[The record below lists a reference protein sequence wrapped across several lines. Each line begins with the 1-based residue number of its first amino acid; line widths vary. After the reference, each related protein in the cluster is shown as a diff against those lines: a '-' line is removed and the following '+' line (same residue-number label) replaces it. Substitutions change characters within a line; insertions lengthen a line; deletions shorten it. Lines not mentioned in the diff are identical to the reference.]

1 MSTWISWMVTA
12 GVVVILEL
20 FTGTFYLLMIA
31 IGLIAGGLAALLG
44 TSNELQYI
52 VAAIVGVAATLA
64 LHRSKYGWKKNADAS
79 QDPNVNMDIGQNIT
93 VKEWQDNGNG
103 KFTAR
108 AMYRGALWD
117 VELAEPTAGAGVF
130 TIVEIQGSRLMVKS

>member
-1 MSTWISWMVTA
+1 MITWISWMVAA
-12 GVVVILEL
+12 GVVLILEL
-20 FTGTFYLLMIA
+20 FTGTFYLLMIS
-31 IGLIAGGLAALLG
+31 IGLVAGGLAALLG
-44 TSNELQYI
+44 SGPEMPYI

-79 QDPNVNMDIGQNIT
+79 QDPNVNMDIGQSIA
-93 VKEWQDNGNG
+93 VKEWKDNGNG

-117 VELAEPTAGAGVF
+117 VELDAPVAGAGVF
-130 TIVEIQGSRLMVKS
+130 TIVEIQGSRLMVRA

>member
-1 MSTWISWMVTA
+1 MITWISWMVAA
-12 GVVVILEL
+12 GVVLILEL
-20 FTGTFYLLMIA
+20 FTGTFYLLMIS
-31 IGLIAGGLAALLG
+31 IGLVAGGLAALLG
-44 TSNELQYI
+44 SGPEMPYI

-79 QDPNVNMDIGQNIT
+79 QDPNVNMDIGQSIA

-117 VELAEPTAGAGVF
+117 VELNAPMAGAGVF
-130 TIVEIQGSRLMVKS
+130 TIVEIQGSRLMVRG

>member
-1 MSTWISWMVTA
+1 MSIWISWMVAA

-31 IGLIAGGLAALLG
+31 IGLVAGGLVALMG
-44 TSNELQYI
+44 SGHELPYI
-52 VAAIVGVAATLA
+52 VAGIVGVAATLA
-64 LHRSKYGWKKNADAS
+64 LHRSKYGWKKNSDAS
-79 QDPNVNMDIGQNIT
+79 QDPNVNMDIGQSIT

-103 KFTAR
+103 KFSAR

-117 VELAEPTAGAGVF
+117 VELVAPAAAAGVF
-130 TIVEIQGSRLMVKS
+130 TIVEVQGSRLMVRA

>member
-20 FTGTFYLLMIA
+20 FTGTFYLLMIS
-31 IGLIAGGLAALLG
+31 IGLVAGGLVALLG
-44 TSNELQYI
+44 TSEEVQYI
-52 VAAIVGVAATLA
+52 AAAIVGVAATLA
-64 LHRSKYGWKKNADAS
+64 LHRSKYGWKKNVEAS
-79 QDPNVNMDIGQNIT
+79 QDPNVNMDIGQSIS

-117 VELAEPTAGAGVF
+117 VELSAPAAGAGVF
-130 TIVEIQGSRLMVKS
+130 TIVEVQGSRLVVKG

>member
-1 MSTWISWMVTA
+1 MSTWISWMVAA
-12 GVVVILEL
+12 GVVLILEL
-20 FTGTFYLLMIA
+20 FTGTFYLLMIS
-31 IGLIAGGLAALLG
+31 IGLVAGGLAALMGSGL
-44 TSNELQYI
+44 EVPYI

-79 QDPNVNMDIGQNIT
+79 RNPNVNMDIGQSIA

-117 VELAEPTAGAGVF
+117 VELDAPAAGSGVF
-130 TIVEIQGSRLMVKS
+130 TIVEIQGSRLMVRA

>member
-31 IGLIAGGLAALLG
+31 TGLVAGGLAALLG
-44 TSNELQYI
+44 TSHELQYI

-79 QDPNVNMDIGQNIT
+79 QDPNVNMDIGQSIT
-93 VKEWQDNGNG
+93 IKEWQDNGNG